1 MRLDRHGIIS
11 GQPIKR
17 VRDFLR
23 RRLGD
28 NRLVGRERIAEFF
41 GTKPRATATL
51 IQALLKRGL
60 IEPSKYVDED
70 GVYYRLG
77 EHGPRLRNALL
88 LPPISRQRAEE
99 LLAAFLQRVVEVNAD
114 PDLITYVAGVRV
126 FGSYLSDSAE
136 LGDIDLAVSYR
147 KKLPG
152 KEWVQASLRRAHES
166 GRQFSNHGQ
175 MLDHGVREVVLR
187 LKARQAYLHFVKDFE
202 ELETVSKVVFREERE
217 PSPCRTRT
225 RK

>member
-1 MRLDRHGIIS
+1 MQLDRHETIA

-23 RRLGD
+23 SLRDQSWRP
-28 NRLVGRERIAEFF
+28 EAIADFF
-41 GTKPRATATL
+41 GTHLEPQATAILIETL
-51 IQALLKRGL
+51 LGRRL
-60 IEPSKYVDED
+60 IEPCEHHDGLYRCGED
-70 GVYYRLG
+70 G
-77 EHGPRLRNALL
+77 PRFRNASL
-88 LPPISRQRAEE
+88 LPPITRQRADE
-99 LLAAFLQRVVEVNAD
+99 LLAAFLRRVAEVNAD
-114 PDLITYVAGVRV
+114 PDLITSVAGVRV

-166 GRQFSNHGQ
+166 GRQFSSYGQ

-187 LKARQAYLHFVKDFE
+187 LKARQAYLHFVKDLD
-202 ELETVSKVVFREERE
+202 ELETVSNVIFREERE
-217 PSPCRTRT
+217 P
-225 RK
+225 